1 MTSYNWITSCLKLFS
16 ITLEDLCDSFS
27 FLQWNFLTMSQR
39 EKLVSSKISDLSYDV
54 IRTKIFEETYF
65 SFHFIVLTID
75 REYTSKKRSIMMRVT
90 VELDF
95 FFGKFVNSLT
105 R

>member
-1 MTSYNWITSCLKLFS
+1 
-16 ITLEDLCDSFS
+16 
-27 FLQWNFLTMSQR
+27 MSQR

-54 IRTKIFEETYF
+54 IKTKIFEETYF

-75 REYTSKKRSIMMRVT
+75 REYTSKKRCIMMRVT